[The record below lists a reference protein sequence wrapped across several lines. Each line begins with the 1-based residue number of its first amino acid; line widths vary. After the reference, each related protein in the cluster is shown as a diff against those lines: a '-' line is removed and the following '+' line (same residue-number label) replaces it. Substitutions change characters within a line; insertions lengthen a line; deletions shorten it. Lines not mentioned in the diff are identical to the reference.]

1 LYGILQLDII
11 TRTISILENR
21 LTLSEDRISTVI
33 AYTRGLGE
41 VPISNPSHAKTSAYL
56 EFERT
61 DRERY
66 TQAGSTINS
75 LNAQAVSGVKQGQG
89 PNQGALG
96 SQYNSKLFDDRSYD
110 ETHKSN
116 ILRNEESYLKNVL
129 RNDLSSVRNML
140 RPDELFSKVV
150 PRNDDSPLKNVP
162 QQGSPSRNI
171 PRGGDWTRSSGLRDI
186 QVEDECVREEK
197 RQSAGENM
205 GYYYSDND
213 DCEVQYVGKKSP
225 MFPRRPMQS
234 MQEQSLNDDEME
246 EQQEEQEDDV
256 EQEQEGEEGEEEEEQ
271 DEESLR
277 EKQPIEEQG
286 TREQEY
292 NTASYSNEGGD
303 VSADAGVNEEA
314 EAEDQ
319 DEPLEVG
326 QYADSESGDEYY
338 TQEDEDQQ
346 ADDDGEENTYDERD
360 KLSSAATADG
370 DSDAI
375 VETR

>member
-1 LYGILQLDII
+1 MDII

-66 TQAGSTINS
+66 TQAGTTINS
-75 LNAQAVSGVKQGQG
+75 LNAQAVSGVKHGQG
-89 PNQGALG
+89 PNQGAMG

-110 ETHKSN
+110 EIHASN

-140 RPDELFSKVV
+140 RSDELFSEGV
-150 PRNDDSPLKNVP
+150 PRNDDSPMKNVP
-162 QQGSPSRNI
+162 QQGSPSRNV
-171 PRGGDWTRSSGLRDI
+171 PKGSEWTRSSGLRDI
-186 QVEDECVREEK
+186 QVEDECVPVEK
-197 RQSAGENM
+197 RQTAGENM

-213 DCEVQYVGKKSP
+213 GFDLQYVGKKSP
-225 MFPRRPMQS
+225 LHPRRPMQS
-234 MQEQSLNDDEME
+234 MQDQSLNDDEME
-246 EQQEEQEDDV
+246 EQQEQEDED
-256 EQEQEGEEGEEEEEQ
+256 GEEEEEQ
-271 DEESLR
+271 EEEEEEQEESLR
-277 EKQPIEEQG
+277 EKQLIK
-286 TREQEY
+286 EQEISGQEHS
-292 NTASYSNEGGD
+292 TASYSNEGAD
-303 VSADAGVNEEA
+303 DSAGSDVNEEA
-314 EAEDQ
+314 EDEDQ

-346 ADDDGEENTYDERD
+346 ADDDGEEILYDERD
-360 KLSSAATADG
+360 KLSSAVTADG
-370 DSDAI
+370 DSDAS

>member
-1 LYGILQLDII
+1 MDII

-41 VPISNPSHAKTSAYL
+41 VPIFNSSHAKTSAYL

-75 LNAQAVSGVKQGQG
+75 LNAQAVSGMKQGQG

-110 ETHKSN
+110 EIQSSN

-150 PRNDDSPLKNVP
+150 PRNDDSPVKNVP
-162 QQGSPSRNI
+162 QQGSPSRNV
-171 PRGGDWTRSSGLRDI
+171 PRGSDWTRSSGLRDI

-197 RQSAGENM
+197 RQTAGENM

-246 EQQEEQEDDV
+246 EQQEEQEEDGEEEGED
-256 EQEQEGEEGEEEEEQ
+256 EGEEVEEQ
-271 DEESLR
+271 EEGESLR
-277 EKQPIEEQG
+277 ENQPTKEQG
-286 TREQEY
+286 TRGQEHS
-292 NTASYSNEGGD
+292 TTSYSNEGAD
-303 VSADAGVNEEA
+303 VSADAGANEE
-314 EAEDQ
+314 EEEEDQ

-326 QYADSESGDEYY
+326 QYADSESGDEYH

-360 KLSSAATADG
+360 KLSTAVTADG
-370 DSDAI
+370 DSDAL

>member
-1 LYGILQLDII
+1 LDII

-66 TQAGSTINS
+66 TQAGSTINNMS
-75 LNAQAVSGVKQGQG
+75 AQLVSGVKQGQG

-110 ETHKSN
+110 KIHTSN

-140 RPDELFSKVV
+140 RPDELFSKVD
-150 PRNDDSPLKNVP
+150 PKNDDSPVKNVP
-162 QQGSPSRNI
+162 QQGSPSRNV
-171 PRGGDWTRSSGLRDI
+171 PRGGEWTRSSGLRDI

-197 RQSAGENM
+197 RQTAGENM

-225 MFPRRPMQS
+225 LFPRRPMQS
-234 MQEQSLNDDEME
+234 MQEQSLNDDELE
-246 EQQEEQEDDV
+246 EQQEEQEQ
-256 EQEQEGEEGEEEEEQ
+256 EQEQEEEDYEGGEEEEEEQ
-271 DEESLR
+271 EEGESLR
-277 EKQPIEEQG
+277 ENQPIKEQG
-286 TREQEY
+286 TREQEHS
-292 NTASYSNEGGD
+292 TASYSNEGVD
-303 VSADAGVNEEA
+303 VSVDAGANEEG
-314 EAEDQ
+314 EDQ

-360 KLSSAATADG
+360 MLSTAITADG